1 MPGAEDKRA
10 SGVDVALPSQST
22 RSAEAQPATWPTE
35 SLCPRAAGG
44 ADGDHPV
51 HLNPSGCLLMSRQSP
66 GSCPVTGGGPVPGT
80 RALVVHSCLGIP
92 GWSAPARGSAGLL
105 TSSVHKTR
113 SFAQQVVKQGCL
125 DRRCQVHPQVR
136 GDSEEPKSDE
146 DPSGIH
152 SPWRWSPE
160 HLSQSPFELYFS
172 SN

>member
-1 MPGAEDKRA
+1 M
-10 SGVDVALPSQST
+10 ALPSQST
-22 RSAEAQPATWPTE
+22 RSAEAQPQPGRQKPCARG
-35 SLCPRAAGG
+35 LRG

-51 HLNPSGCLLMSRQSP
+51 RLNPSGCLLMNRQSP
-66 GSCPVTGGGPVPGT
+66 GGCPVTGGGRVPGT
-80 RALVVHSCLGIP
+80 CALALHSCLGNP
-92 GWSAPARGSAGLL
+92 GWSASARGSAGLL
-105 TSSVHKTR
+105 TSSVDKTL

-125 DRRCQVHPQVR
+125 DIRCQVHPQVR
-136 GDSEEPKSDE
+136 GDSEERKSDE